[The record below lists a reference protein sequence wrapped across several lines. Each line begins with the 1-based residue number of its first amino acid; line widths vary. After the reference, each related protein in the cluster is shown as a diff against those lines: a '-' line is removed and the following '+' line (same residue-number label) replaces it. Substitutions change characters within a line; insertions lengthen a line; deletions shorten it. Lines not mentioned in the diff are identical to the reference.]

1 MQVTTHWITET
12 GSRDYNDDS
21 CADANLM
28 AGRCIIVADGA
39 GGHKGG
45 AVASKLVVDSVLLHL
60 ASAPTWDDGALL
72 AALDAASASV
82 HWRQNEDRGISE
94 MSSTAAVLCI
104 DAVAGR
110 ARWTHLG
117 DTRILFF
124 RRGNIEQLTRDHS
137 VVQSFID
144 AGVYDGEMATG
155 RPDRSV
161 LYAAIGAEGET
172 RPTVGSRTDLED
184 GDAFLVCTDGVWDTI
199 REETITTLLNLAG
212 SVEEWVSSIA
222 SVVRTTAKEKQD
234 NYSAVGVWIGSP
246 EQITVIK
253 V

>member
-1 MQVTTHWITET
+1 MRVTSHSTTDI

-21 CADANLM
+21 CADADLM
-28 AGRCIIVADGA
+28 AGRCVIVADGA

-60 ASAPTWDDGALL
+60 ASAPVWDDRTLL
-72 AALDAASASV
+72 AAVDAASAAV
-82 HWRQNEDRGISE
+82 HVRQRDDAATAE
-94 MSSTAAVLCI
+94 MSSTVAVLCI
-104 DAVAGR
+104 DGAAGA

-124 RRGNIEQLTRDHS
+124 RRGVVEQLTRDHS

-144 AGVYDGEMATG
+144 AGVYDGEMAGG
-155 RPDRSV
+155 RPDRSM

-172 RPTVGSRTDLED
+172 RPAVGSRDNLED

-199 REETITTLLNLAG
+199 REETITTLLNISA

-222 SVVRTTAKEKQD
+222 SVVRTTAKVRQD

-246 EQITVIK
+246 EEVTVIK

>member
-1 MQVTTHWITET
+1 MQITSHWFTDT

-45 AVASKLVVDSVLLHL
+45 AVASKLVVDSILLHL
-60 ASAPTWDDGALL
+60 AAEPNWDDKTML
-72 AALDAASASV
+72 AAIDAASASV
-82 HWRQNEDRGISE
+82 HWRQNEDTALSE
-94 MSSTAAVLCI
+94 MSSTVAVLCI
-104 DAVAGR
+104 DAVAGW

-124 RRGNIEQLTRDHS
+124 RRGIIEKLTRDHS

-172 RPTVGSRTDLED
+172 RPPVGSRLELQD

-199 REETITTLLNLAG
+199 REETITALLNLAG
-212 SVEEWVSSIA
+212 SVEEWVSSVA
-222 SVVRTTAKEKQD
+222 SVVRTTAKDKQD
-234 NYSAVGVWIGSP
+234 NYSAVGIWIGSP
-246 EQITVIK
+246 EQTTVIK